1 LNEIGRKVSC
11 VASLTS
17 IRQGIGTN
25 LSNITSLIVYNI
37 VPDFIEPP
45 TAVVGVVDLL
55 EFDTTIKRGADRYE
69 IPVFVYVSR
78 VDAQD
83 SQETLDSYLASSGAS
98 SVKAQIE
105 SDKTLG
111 GACQSLIVVEAKD
124 VGVYNVNNI
133 DYLGVEFTVEVI
145 A

>member
-1 LNEIGRKVSC
+1 M
-11 VASLTS
+11 ASVTS
-17 IRQGIGTN
+17 IRNGIGDN
-25 LSNITSLIVYNI
+25 LANISSLTVFKF

-45 TAVVGVVDLL
+45 TAVVGVV
-55 EFDTTIKRGADRYE
+55 ENIEYDTTIQRGADKYE

-83 SQETLDSYLASSGAS
+83 SQETLDLYLASSGS
-98 SVKAQIE
+98 ESIKAQVE
-105 SDKTLG
+105 SDVTLG
-111 GACQSLIVVEAKD
+111 GSANSCRVIEANE
-124 VGVYNVNNI
+124 VGVYTVNSI